1 MVEACRAD
9 LCSDQHTSHKIVS
22 LQWTFGREVSAVRA
36 RWRVFRQNSLRPG
49 SEDPPLNPPANKV
62 PGQWRPFNNT
72 RPMQAHTIPKPT
84 RGLIPTLYHML
95 LYITKGY
102 HTLEHHTIPFKIW
115 FTHIYVYLSFS
126 LTYLKRHE
134 SNKIDQNLVT
144 KSCCCKSGRYYTLL
158 YLWSTWNASNQ
169 NLQSSLEAG

>member
-1 MVEACRAD
+1 MFEACRAD

-72 RPMQAHTIPKPT
+72 WPHASSYNTETLTADIQCNFYNTRPESIHPNVTV
-84 RGLIPTLYHML
+84 
-95 LYITKGY
+95 
-102 HTLEHHTIPFKIW
+102 
-115 FTHIYVYLSFS
+115 YVIVSFS
-126 LTYLKRHE
+126 YLLFVWARNVLK
-134 SNKIDQNLVT
+134 Q
-144 KSCCCKSGRYYTLL
+144 CCFNSADVKM
-158 YLWSTWNASNQ
+158 NAMK
-169 NLQSSLEAG
+169 

>member
-1 MVEACRAD
+1 MAKKTLRQASGSMVEACRAD

-72 RPMQAHTIPKPT
+72 WPLARPYNTETHWTAIQYSGYICYNARPE
-84 RGLIPTLYHML
+84 GLKVKAEQRI
-95 LYITKGY
+95 
-102 HTLEHHTIPFKIW
+102 KIA
-115 FTHIYVYLSFS
+115 FCYMEKTSFG
-126 LTYLKRHE
+126 E
-134 SNKIDQNLVT
+134 II
-144 KSCCCKSGRYYTLL
+144 C
-158 YLWSTWNASNQ
+158 
-169 NLQSSLEAG
+169 